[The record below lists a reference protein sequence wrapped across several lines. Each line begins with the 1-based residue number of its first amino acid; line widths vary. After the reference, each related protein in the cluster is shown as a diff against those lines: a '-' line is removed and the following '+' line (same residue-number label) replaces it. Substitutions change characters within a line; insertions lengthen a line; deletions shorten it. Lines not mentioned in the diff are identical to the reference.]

1 MFEIKMGTLLQPIV
15 KTSKDGGLSIEDLT
29 EACVSKILSVSETA
43 PPEIREQAKLF
54 QDKLQ
59 QVIFDYLNQA
69 AQSQKDTCVQ
79 ICLKAGEH
87 NAANI
92 LRRL

>member
-15 KTSKDGGLSIEDLT
+15 KTSKDGGLSMEDLT

-43 PPEIREQAKLF
+43 PPEIREQAKFF

-59 QVIFDYLNQA
+59 QVIFNYLNQA

-79 ICLKAGEH
+79 VCVKAGEQK
-87 NAANI
+87 AANI

>member
-15 KTSKDGGLSIEDLT
+15 KTSKDGGLSMQDLT

-43 PPEIREQAKLF
+43 PPEIREQAKFFKNQLYETV
-54 QDKLQ
+54 KLH
-59 QVIFDYLNQA
+59 VLQA
-69 AQSQKDTCVQ
+69 MESEREKCVQ
-79 ICLKAGEH
+79 TCIKGGHDEV
-87 NAANI
+87 ANI